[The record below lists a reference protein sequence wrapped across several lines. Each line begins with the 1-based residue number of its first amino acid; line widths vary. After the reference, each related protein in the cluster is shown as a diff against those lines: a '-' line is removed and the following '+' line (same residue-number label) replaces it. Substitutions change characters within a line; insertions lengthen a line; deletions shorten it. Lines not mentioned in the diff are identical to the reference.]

1 MKREREYDLA
11 KQLPYTKA
19 RKMCLFKKMHAKC
32 SHLDIKTGV
41 IYCSIAVT
49 LEPVARAANKKPVA
63 RAANK
68 TNRNK

>member
-1 MKREREYDLA
+1 MQ
-11 KQLPYTKA
+11 KQEKCASL
-19 RKMCLFKKMHAKC
+19 KKMHAKC

>member
-1 MKREREYDLA
+1 
-11 KQLPYTKA
+11 
-19 RKMCLFKKMHAKC
+19 MHAKC